1 MKSKDLDKQE
11 LEIVVNEWIKIYH
24 KYYDTLEEFLKYQ
37 VRRCDECGKVEIVD
51 AEDELPTLT
60 FKNIINGEKTIL
72 LKPVTYMNLSG
83 ESVIKV
89 MTFYKI
95 DPSDILVITSLTSK

>member
-51 AEDELPTLT
+51 AEDELPTLR
-60 FKNIINGEKTIL
+60 FKNIINGEKTIQHMCEDC
-72 LKPVTYMNLSG
+72 YDEHYE
-83 ESVIKV
+83 ESEE
-89 MTFYKI
+89 YKQEE
-95 DPSDILVITSLTSK
+95 DD